1 MFKKIYN
8 KFFFIIKIF
17 FNKNFFFKFAKS
29 QNKNQEN
36 NFLKKISK
44 NIKNKNFIEIGFH
57 NTEFNCIGLIEKNFS
72 GILIDSGRYSNII
85 LMKLILNIIGKKR
98 VKVKHLHIEKKNLKK
113 IFHSNLNVGCLSIDI
128 DGNDFWIVKKILEIK
143 VRPEVFIVEYNA
155 SFLDF
160 PYTVP
165 YDKNYERY
173 KKHKSGLYHGASL
186 KAFEKLF
193 KKYNYKLIRVIGGVN
208 AVFSSPTVIK
218 KNNLKILNANSEY
231 AEGKIRNTI
240 YKQNA
245 KKQFQVIKHLKLIKI

>member
-1 MFKKIYN
+1 MR
-8 KFFFIIKIF
+8 
-17 FNKNFFFKFAKS
+17 
-29 QNKNQEN
+29 
-36 NFLKKISK
+36 L
-44 NIKNKNFIEIGFH
+44 
-57 NTEFNCIGLIEKNFS
+57 
-72 GILIDSGRYSNII
+72 ILI
-85 LMKLILNIIGKKR
+85 LVGKTK
-98 VKVKHLHIEKKNLKK
+98 VKVKHIHIKRSNIKK
-113 IFHSNLNVGCLSIDI
+113 ILYNCPNIGCLSIDI

-143 VRPEVFIVEYNA
+143 VRPEVFVVEYN
-155 SFLDF
+155 SSLLNF

-165 YDKNYERY
+165 YDENYERF